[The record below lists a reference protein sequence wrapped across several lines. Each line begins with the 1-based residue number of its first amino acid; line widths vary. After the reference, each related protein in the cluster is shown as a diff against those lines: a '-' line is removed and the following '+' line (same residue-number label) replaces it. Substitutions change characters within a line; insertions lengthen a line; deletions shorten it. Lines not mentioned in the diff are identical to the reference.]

1 MDSQGALGDIINS
14 LLNNPEIMK
23 TVATLASSS
32 QSAPESAEEP
42 LQKDDSSPSP
52 PTEGISIPPELLSSL
67 PQMMSVLTKSDPS
80 PEKGGDHRTSQ
91 RKELLRA
98 LRPFLSEKRC
108 SVIDGILQFEGL
120 AGVLDAFKSK

>member
-23 TVATLASSS
+23 TVSTLAKS
-32 QSAPESAEEP
+32 QTAPVDSEAEPKAEEKNP
-42 LQKDDSSPSP
+42 D
-52 PTEGISIPPELLSSL
+52 EGISIPPELLSSL
-67 PQMMSVLTKSDPS
+67 PQMMSAFTSAPD
-80 PEKGGDHRTSQ
+80 KGGSHHSD

-98 LRPFLSEKRC
+98 LKPFLSEKRC

-120 AGVLDAFKSK
+120 AGVLDAFIAK